1 MPLVLRI
8 GHVGIAL
15 LATVLILGGC
25 GGGSGDVTEQPLQL
39 GSCDVYQASD
49 ALSGLE
55 AGIEGLG
62 SGSGRHRTEALRAMR
77 ENVASIRG
85 QLPQLEE
92 CAKDNYREAT
102 RGRRVR
108 RPEPPAP
115 SGPRGIAVAHR
126 LGPARI
132 EPGGQGLPA
141 RPCSTISRDPSPVHI
156 FSDAPICARATP
168 GQRLLFVNDTGIG
181 PHRSGAVAVRVR
193 IGGYEVWIGPNQ
205 RGLIRAPVRS
215 YLGRGSHRVRIAG
228 APGDTILVLPRVCA
242 VRPPAAPDEELCF
255 R

>member
-1 MPLVLRI
+1 MRLGLHI
-8 GHVGIAL
+8 GLVGIAL

-25 GGGSGDVTEQPLQL
+25 GGDATDEPLQL

-55 AGIEGLG
+55 AGIEELG
-62 SGSGRHRTEALRAMR
+62 SGSGRHRADALRAMR
-77 ENVASIRG
+77 ENAASIRG
-85 QLPQLEE
+85 QLSQLEE
-92 CAKDNYREAT
+92 CAEDNYREAT
-102 RGRRVR
+102 RGRPVR

-115 SGPRGIAVAHR
+115 AGRQGIAVAHR
-126 LGPARI
+126 LGPARV
-132 EPGGQGLPA
+132 EPGEQGLPA
-141 RPCSTISRDPSPVHI
+141 SPCSTMSRDPRPVNI
-156 FSDAPICARATP
+156 YSDAPICARVTP

-193 IGGYEVWIGPNQ
+193 IGAYEVWIGPNQ
-205 RGLIRAPVRS
+205 EGLIRAPVRS

-228 APGDTILVLPRVCA
+228 APGDTLLVLPRVCA
-242 VRPPAAPDEELCF
+242 VRPPAAPGEELCF